1 MSGSMLSTI
10 VSCIFRHLMQ
20 NYCTRV
26 QKYDKLYLVCQ
37 ICLLAQPV
45 CRPSEFRQTEI
56 TIYQMH
62 TEISSHDSYCEI
74 GESMEFFPIKSVK
87 AIFGKIC

>member
-10 VSCIFRHLMQ
+10 VSCIFRHLMLYWGTEIRQ
-20 NYCTRV
+20 TI
-26 QKYDKLYLVCQ
+26 YLVCQ

-56 TIYQMH
+56 TIYKMH

-74 GESMEFFPIKSVK
+74 GESMEFFPIKCVK